1 MAYEIYD
8 YVNANGKNEFHEW
21 LKRIDIRQRAKL
33 DSKIDMLEMSGAELP
48 PNLLS
53 PCDGPIKKIKV
64 QGNPKLRPRL
74 CAGPI
79 DTGTEYT
86 MLVGAT
92 ERDMKDVP
100 PNVVQI
106 AKTRR
111 EEILEFGY
119 NRRCKHVS

>member
-1 MAYEIYD
+1 MAYAIYD
-8 YVNANGKNEFHEW
+8 FVNANGKNELHEW
-21 LKRIDIRQRAKL
+21 LKGVDARQRAKL

-74 CAGPI
+74 CAGPL

-86 MLVGAT
+86 LLVGAT

-100 PNVVQI
+100 ANVVQI
-106 AKTRR
+106 AKARR
-111 EEILEFGY
+111 DEILKFGH
-119 NRRCKHVS
+119 NRRFIHVE

>member
-1 MAYEIYD
+1 MAYAIYD
-8 YVNANGKNEFHEW
+8 YINANGKNEFHEW
-21 LKRIDIRQRAKL
+21 LKNVDSRQRAKL

-79 DTGTEYT
+79 DTGIEYT
-86 MLVGAT
+86 LLVGAT
-92 ERDMKDVP
+92 ERGWKDVP
-100 PNVVQI
+100 ANVIQI
-106 AKTRR
+106 AKARR
-111 EEILEFGY
+111 EEILKFGHD
-119 NRRCKHVS
+119 RRCTHVE

>member
-1 MAYEIYD
+1 MAYAIYD
-8 YVNANGKNEFHEW
+8 YVNASGKNEFHEW
-21 LKRIDIRQRAKL
+21 LKHVDARQRAKL

-86 MLVGAT
+86 LLVGAT

-100 PNVVQI
+100 ANLVQV
-106 AKTRR
+106 AKARR
-111 EEILEFGY
+111 EEILKFG
-119 NRRCKHVS
+119 NDRRCTHVE